1 MSLKDLFVVDEAF
14 IGTGKLFCYPPV
26 AIPVVVEHNPLDEI
40 LDFHIRIRCFPLVS
54 PPVVACTAQIKELTH
69 TGDREAFFF

>member
-26 AIPVVVEHNPLDEI
+26 AIPVVVEHNPLNEVPE
-40 LDFHIRIRCFPLVS
+40 LHIVVRGFFPVS